1 MREQPDDAIEK
12 RDDPAVVRY
21 AARPS
26 PRGIRFLI
34 YCVLGMS
41 VGLLLLFAYWA
52 RPRVHSRDI
61 SPRAWC
67 ASNLRG
73 IGQGLKV
80 YASDYADAYPP
91 TLRTLID
98 DGVVTAWQL
107 ISPVSGHA
115 TPACDYYY
123 VTGLT
128 LNDPAMWI
136 VAYGDPAY
144 LKGAG
149 ANVLY
154 VDGHVAF
161 VKEPQF
167 SQDLAR
173 FRADYE
179 TARGTPPVII
189 PPR

>member
-1 MREQPDDAIEK
+1 VREQAGDAIEK
-12 RDDPAVVRY
+12 RDDLAVVRY

-26 PRGIRFLI
+26 SRGRRFLVF
-34 YCVLGMS
+34 CVFGMF
-41 VGLLLLFAYWA
+41 VGLLLLVGDLY
-52 RPRVHSRDI
+52 RPRVVRRDI
-61 SPRAWC
+61 SPRAHC
-67 ASNLRG
+67 ASNLRA

-80 YASDYADAYPP
+80 YAPDYAGAYPP

-98 DGVVTAWQL
+98 DGLVTAWQL

-154 VDGHVAF
+154 LDGHVDF
-161 VKEPQF
+161 VREPQF

-173 FRADYE
+173 FKADYE
-179 TARGTPPVII
+179 KARGTPPVII
-189 PPR
+189 PPN